1 MTPRS
6 FSEFLADN
14 REKKMIDE
22 LLKYYKS
29 NLSTYS
35 LVFKYMPFLNAMVSF
50 LFVLL
55 IISGYILIII
65 LPLSFAAPSYVKGSA
80 IFFGGILILS
90 ILVISFFNT
99 KAKRILNNH
108 YSIQVKKGGWR
119 TEQFEDMQRKF
130 LSEYLKSKGL
140 YSEEKLNLLIKILE
154 KEIVRSKP
162 PTFLAPG
169 AFLALFI
176 PVWSQYAVFFF
187 KAFDSTKFNES
198 TSVFVT
204 FTVVALF
211 ISVCI
216 GTFKAMFSLVED
228 FFMIEIN
235 IKKRFLEKVE
245 DALLFYNDTCV
256 DLEYVLNRSN

>member
-1 MTPRS
+1 M
-6 FSEFLADN
+6 L
-14 REKKMIDE
+14 DE

-35 LVFKYMPFLNAMVSF
+35 LVFKYMPFLNALVSF

-55 IISGYILIII
+55 IISACILILA
-65 LPLSFAAPSYVKGSA
+65 LPLSFDAPSYVKGSA
-80 IFFGGILILS
+80 IFFGVILILS
-90 ILVISFFNT
+90 ILIVNIFNE

-119 TEQFEDMQRKF
+119 TEQFENMQRQF
-130 LSEYLKSKGL
+130 LIEYLRSKGL
-140 YSEEKLNLLIKILE
+140 YSEEKLDFLTKLLE

-176 PVWSQYAVFFF
+176 PVWSQYAIFFF

-204 FTVVALF
+204 FTLVALF

-216 GTFKAMFSLVED
+216 GTFKAIFSLVED

-235 IKKRFLEKVE
+235 IKRRFLEKIE
-245 DALLFYNDTCV
+245 DVLLFYNDTYV
-256 DLEYVLNRSN
+256 DLDYVLNRSN

>member
-1 MTPRS
+1 
-6 FSEFLADN
+6 
-14 REKKMIDE
+14 MIDE

-204 FTVVALF
+204 FTVALF

>member
-1 MTPRS
+1 
-6 FSEFLADN
+6 
-14 REKKMIDE
+14 MIDE

-35 LVFKYMPFLNAMVSF
+35 LVFKYMPFLYAMVSF
-50 LFVLL
+50 LFVLF
-55 IISGYILIII
+55 IISGYILILI
-65 LPLSFAAPSYVKGSA
+65 LPLSFAVPSYAKGSA

-90 ILVISFFNT
+90 VLIISIFDT

-108 YSIQVKKGGWR
+108 YSIKVKKGGWR
-119 TEQFEDMQRKF
+119 TEQFENMQRQF
-130 LSEYLKSKGL
+130 LIEYLKSKEL

-154 KEIVRSKP
+154 KEIVRSKL

-176 PVWSQYAVFFF
+176 PVWSQYAIFFF
-187 KAFDSTKFNES
+187 KAFDSTEFNES

-204 FTVVALF
+204 FTLVALF
-211 ISVCI
+211 ISMGI

-228 FFMIEIN
+228 YFMIEIN